1 MLRTTQASV
10 VKLADQNPKQTE
22 THSSTFP
29 QDSDSDSESEIELRS
44 THTSPETTTSDESD
58 GTVVDSPVYSPT
70 SPTPTQSLPGEGE
83 IDSKKGHSQPS
94 VGTLP
99 LTEKDPPEKPED
111 RDPPPSSSVE
121 GLDTETYD
129 KDESITPS
137 SPGSS
142 DKTEETPTSPIGT
155 RTSTEYSPRD
165 TSLKDPFSSF
175 WSGNLGDVSDQSG
188 RRHRWLIRKPKKRH
202 SLELE
207 VSSEKDPRPYKYMLE
222 GDRPLLP
229 RQRFYSSHLDAK
241 DVTFQ
246 QATFTLRYIVQ
257 QRLQEKQLEELEK
270 EKRESKKRGQL
281 KLQHDIINRPRR
293 LIPVEPILSLFET
306 LENPLIPRDPRP
318 HKDSTSSESSID
330 TGPDSDMATGATKDL
345 IEALTKTLKNINQS
359 PTIPLPIFKGKK
371 GEDPED
377 HILKVEDY
385 FGLHQIDDQQDK
397 IKRFKDT
404 LFETARKW
412 AQTLNYTDEV
422 VKFDYDPA
430 IKDDKKASMKY
441 LFLRR
446 FAKEGRTLEAAY
458 SAWGSLTFDP
468 NKDDIE
474 QFIQKV
480 EELAKKLGYNED
492 AQVMAVKSVL
502 PRDVYGICMTYKT
515 LKELKTFLI
524 DLFANPRMREAVPG
538 TASVSGEP
546 GVFSIGQHVENKVV
560 NPTMADVSKIHQD
573 MDALQVRF
581 NKISSADF
589 RGKAN
594 KPWKPEVTPPKRRGG
609 FNRGRGG
616 KQYDNAYRNDRFKN
630 ENDGQCRD
638 TSQRDNAGN
647 FRNRGQ
653 GRGRFKSNFRGKG
666 RGRGGF
672 DKSPNVRRPR
682 VASKTVDKDKMR
694 CHYCNEFGH
703 FIREC
708 SKKTRDE
715 KKTGQFSGMSMDYYG
730 DDLYTGEDYDDEV
743 FATLNS

>member
-1 MLRTTQASV
+1 M
-10 VKLADQNPKQTE
+10 ADKE
-22 THSSTFP
+22 T
-29 QDSDSDSESEIELRS
+29 
-44 THTSPETTTSDESD
+44 
-58 GTVVDSPVYSPT
+58 
-70 SPTPTQSLPGEGE
+70 
-83 IDSKKGHSQPS
+83 
-94 VGTLP
+94 
-99 LTEKDPPEKPED
+99 
-111 RDPPPSSSVE
+111 
-121 GLDTETYD
+121 
-129 KDESITPS
+129 
-137 SPGSS
+137 
-142 DKTEETPTSPIGT
+142 
-155 RTSTEYSPRD
+155 
-165 TSLKDPFSSF
+165 
-175 WSGNLGDVSDQSG
+175 
-188 RRHRWLIRKPKKRH
+188 KKRH

-207 VSSEKDPRPYKYMLE
+207 VSSEKDPRPYRYVLE

-229 RQRFYSSHLDAK
+229 RQRFYSSHLDAQ
-241 DVTFQ
+241 DITFQ

-257 QRLQEKQLEELEK
+257 HRLQEKQLEELVKERRES
-270 EKRESKKRGQL
+270 EKRRQSE
-281 KLQHDIINRPRR
+281 LQQDVINRPRR
-293 LIPVEPILSLFET
+293 LIPVEPILSPFET
-306 LENPLIPRDPRP
+306 LENPLIPKDPRP
-318 HKDSTSSESSID
+318 HKDSTSSDSSID
-330 TGPDSDMATGATKDL
+330 TGSDSDMAATGATKDL

-412 AQTLNYTDEV
+412 AQTLNYTEEV
-422 VKFDYDPA
+422 KKFDYDPA
-430 IKDDKKASMKY
+430 IEDDKKASMKY

-480 EELAKKLGYNED
+480 EELAKKLGFNED

-524 DLFANPRMREAVPG
+524 DLFANPKMREAVPG
-538 TASVSGEP
+538 TANVSGEP

-589 RGKAN
+589 RSKTS

-616 KQYDNAYRNDRFKN
+616 KQYDNVYRNDRFKN
-630 ENDGQCRD
+630 ENDGQSRD

-708 SKKTRDE
+708 SKKARDE

-730 DDLYTGEDYDDEV
+730 DDLYTGEDYDNEV

>member
-1 MLRTTQASV
+1 M
-10 VKLADQNPKQTE
+10 
-22 THSSTFP
+22 
-29 QDSDSDSESEIELRS
+29 EL
-44 THTSPETTTSDESD
+44 ELLD
-58 GTVVDSPVYSPT
+58 
-70 SPTPTQSLPGEGE
+70 
-83 IDSKKGHSQPS
+83 
-94 VGTLP
+94 
-99 LTEKDPPEKPED
+99 EKD
-111 RDPPPSSSVE
+111 R
-121 GLDTETYD
+121 
-129 KDESITPS
+129 
-137 SPGSS
+137 
-142 DKTEETPTSPIGT
+142 
-155 RTSTEYSPRD
+155 
-165 TSLKDPFSSF
+165 
-175 WSGNLGDVSDQSG
+175 
-188 RRHRWLIRKPKKRH
+188 
-202 SLELE
+202 
-207 VSSEKDPRPYKYMLE
+207 RPYRYVLE
-222 GDRPLLP
+222 GDRPLFP
-229 RQRFYSSHLDAK
+229 RQRFYSSHSDAR
-241 DVTFQ
+241 DITFQ
-246 QATFTLRYIVQ
+246 QATYTLRYIVQ
-257 QRLQEKQLEELEK
+257 QRLQEKQQKETEK
-270 EKRESKKRGQL
+270 EKRESEKRRQIEVL
-281 KLQHDIINRPRR
+281 HDIINRPRR
-293 LIPVEPILSLFET
+293 LIPVEPILSPFELEGRKVPGDDPLIPQLPFENSKSKSKT
-306 LENPLIPRDPRP
+306 LENPLIPKTPRP
-318 HKDSTSSESSID
+318 HRDSTSLECSVGNE
-330 TGPDSDMATGATKDL
+330 PDLDMAATGATKDL
-345 IEALTKTLKNINQS
+345 IDALTKTFKNINQS
-359 PTIPLPIFKGKK
+359 PTIPLPVFKGKK

-412 AQTLNYTDEV
+412 AQTLDYTGEV

-430 IKDDKKASMKY
+430 NEDDKKASMKY
-441 LFLRR
+441 LFPRR

-502 PRDVYGICMTYKT
+502 PRDMYSICMTHKT

-524 DLFANPRMREAVPG
+524 DLFANPKMREAVPG

-560 NPTMADVSKIHQD
+560 NPTIADVSKIHQD
-573 MDALQVRF
+573 MNALQVRF

-589 RGKAN
+589 RNKTS
-594 KPWKPEVTPPKRRGG
+594 KPWKLKVTPPKRRGG

-616 KQYDNAYRNDRFKN
+616 RQYENAYRNDRFKS
-630 ENDGQCRD
+630 ENHGQNRD
-638 TSQRDNAGN
+638 INQRDNTGN

-715 KKTGQFSGMSMDYYG
+715 KKAGQFSGMSMDYYG

>member
-1 MLRTTQASV
+1 M
-10 VKLADQNPKQTE
+10 
-22 THSSTFP
+22 
-29 QDSDSDSESEIELRS
+29 
-44 THTSPETTTSDESD
+44 
-58 GTVVDSPVYSPT
+58 VDSPT
-70 SPTPTQSLPGEGE
+70 SPTPTQSLSGEGDL
-83 IDSKKGHSQPS
+83 DSKMGHSQPS

-121 GLDTETYD
+121 GLDTEAHD
-129 KDESITPS
+129 QDESITPS

-142 DKTEETPTSPIGT
+142 DKTEETPTFPIGT
-155 RTSTEYSPRD
+155 RISTEYSPRD

-207 VSSEKDPRPYKYMLE
+207 VSSEKDPRPYKYVLE

-229 RQRFYSSHLDAK
+229 RQRFYSSHLDTK
-241 DVTFQ
+241 DITFQ

-257 QRLQEKQLEELEK
+257 HRLQEKELEESEK
-270 EKRESKKRGQL
+270 KKRESEKRRQL
-281 KLQHDIINRPRR
+281 ESQHDVINRPRR
-293 LIPVEPILSLFET
+293 LIPVEPILSPFET
-306 LENPLIPRDPRP
+306 LENPLIPKDPRP

-330 TGPDSDMATGATKDL
+330 TGPDSDMAATGATKDL

-359 PTIPLPIFKGKK
+359 PTIPLPVFKGKK

-412 AQTLNYTDEV
+412 AQTLNYTEEV

-430 IKDDKKASMKY
+430 IEDDKKASMKY

-524 DLFANPRMREAVPG
+524 DLFANPKMREAVLG

-560 NPTMADVSKIHQD
+560 NPTMADVSKICQD

-589 RGKAN
+589 RSKMS
-594 KPWKPEVTPPKRRGG
+594 KPWKPKVTPPKRRGG

-630 ENDGQCRD
+630 ENDGQSRD

>member
-1 MLRTTQASV
+1 M
-10 VKLADQNPKQTE
+10 
-22 THSSTFP
+22 
-29 QDSDSDSESEIELRS
+29 
-44 THTSPETTTSDESD
+44 
-58 GTVVDSPVYSPT
+58 VDSPT
-70 SPTPTQSLPGEGE
+70 SPTPTQSLSGEGDL
-83 IDSKKGHSQPS
+83 DSKKGHSQPS

-121 GLDTETYD
+121 GLDTEAHD

-137 SPGSS
+137 SPESS
-142 DKTEETPTSPIGT
+142 DKTEETPTFPIGT
-155 RTSTEYSPRD
+155 RISTEYSPRD

-207 VSSEKDPRPYKYMLE
+207 VSSEKDPRPYKYVLE
-222 GDRPLLP
+222 GERPLLP

-241 DVTFQ
+241 DITFQ

-257 QRLQEKQLEELEK
+257 HRLQEKQLEESEK
-270 EKRESKKRGQL
+270 KKRESEKRRQL
-281 KLQHDIINRPRR
+281 ELQHDVINRPRR
-293 LIPVEPILSLFET
+293 LIPVEPILSPFET
-306 LENPLIPRDPRP
+306 IENPLIPKDPRP

-330 TGPDSDMATGATKDL
+330 TGPDSDMAATGATKDL

-371 GEDPED
+371 GEDPVD

-412 AQTLNYTDEV
+412 AQTLNYTEEV
-422 VKFDYDPA
+422 KKFDYDPA

-524 DLFANPRMREAVPG
+524 DLFANPKMREAVPG

-546 GVFSIGQHVENKVV
+546 GVFSIGQHVKNKVV
-560 NPTMADVSKIHQD
+560 NPTMADVSKIRQD
-573 MDALQVRF
+573 MDVLQVRF

-589 RGKAN
+589 RSKTS
-594 KPWKPEVTPPKRRGG
+594 KPGNQITPPKRRGG

-630 ENDGQCRD
+630 ENDGQSRD

-730 DDLYTGEDYDDEV
+730 DDLYTGEDYGDEV